1 MSPWGKAC
9 HTRGLTGL
17 WLPCIYT
24 TEDPVGNAVWKH
36 TVWEV
41 LAATGCKPV
50 VTSYHVSLAA
60 GLGCLEDKALDVR
73 IRKCLQH
80 HYTV

>member
-1 MSPWGKAC
+1 M
-9 HTRGLTGL
+9 
-17 WLPCIYT
+17 
-24 TEDPVGNAVWKH
+24 GNAMWKH

-73 IRKCLQH
+73 IRKYLQH